1 MDLVVLDEKLA
12 DLEQL
17 GFAPAV
23 LEQIRTYV
31 SSAAPQ
37 RLQRMSPYRMAD
49 EWQLPRAEIL
59 SAFLFGTRLGLFDL
73 EWNVFC
79 PSCTGVTDYVQHL
92 SQLRPDA
99 HCEYC
104 DIHIDASFDRSIE
117 VTFKVNDNVRDTGAA
132 TWYELVQHWDYLEP
146 LGEAEVAEHGA
157 VDVPLRLEAGNY
169 YIGYPPLIVD
179 ETPTAD
185 TQVLEVVWEGETWS
199 RSNKAVYHP
208 GPCVVHA
215 VNGTDNPTVLSYM
228 RRRPYSWTSAADI
241 VSLQDFRD
249 LFSTELISPDET
261 FAIRDMVI
269 VFTDIKGSTALYE
282 RLGDADAYALVK
294 EHFRILTDVVRRH
307 NGAVVKTIGDAVMAT
322 FRVST
327 DAMRALLAMQQA
339 FEDFNVQ
346 EKIPEGHIII
356 KVGGHRGP
364 CIAVNSNDRLDYF
377 GRTVNIAARVQ
388 GLSTGQ
394 DIMLTRSFFDGPSV
408 AAVVADSPWQAQP
421 LRAELRGIE
430 SEYDLVHLTRS
441 GV

>member
-1 MDLVVLDEKLA
+1 MNLVVLDEKLA

-23 LEQIRTYV
+23 LEQIRGYV

-49 EWQLPRAEIL
+49 EWQLPRNEIL

-79 PSCTGVTDYVQHL
+79 PSCTGVTDHVQHL
-92 SQLRPDA
+92 SQLRPDS
-99 HCEYC
+99 HCAYC

-117 VTFKVNDNVRDTGAA
+117 VTFKINDNVRETGAV
-132 TWYELVQHWDYLEP
+132 TWYELVQHWDYIEY
-146 LGEAEVAEHGA
+146 LGEVVVEENSTL
-157 VDVPLRLEAGNY
+157 DLPLELAQGNY

-179 ETPTAD
+179 DTPAAGP
-185 TQVLEVVWEGETWS
+185 QVFEIAWDGESWS
-199 RSNKAVYHP
+199 RSNREVYHP
-208 GPCVVHA
+208 GPCVLHA
-215 VNGTDNPTVLSYM
+215 MNKTDNPATLSYM
-228 RRRPYSWTSAADI
+228 RRKSHPWTSAADI

-261 FAIRDMVI
+261 FSIRDMVI
-269 VFTDIKGSTALYE
+269 AFTDIKGSTALYE

-294 EHFRILTDVVRRH
+294 EHFRILTDVVRKH

-327 DAMRALLAMQQA
+327 DAIQALLAMQQA

-356 KVGGHRGP
+356 KVGGHRGA

-388 GLSTGQ
+388 GLSTGR
-394 DIMLTRSFFDGPSV
+394 DIMLTRSFFDEPSV
-408 AAVVADSPWQAQP
+408 AEIVAGSHWKM
-421 LRAELRGIE
+421 RYFSAELRGIE
-430 SEYDLVHLTRS
+430 SEYDLVHLTQS
-441 GV
+441 GA

>member
-12 DLEQL
+12 DLQQL

-23 LEQIRTYV
+23 LGQIRDYV

-49 EWQLPRAEIL
+49 EWQLPRDEIL

-79 PSCTGVTDYVQHL
+79 PSCTAVTDYVHHL
-92 SQLRPDA
+92 EQLRPDS
-99 HCEYC
+99 HCAYC
-104 DIHIDASFDRSIE
+104 DIQIDASFDRSIE
-117 VTFKVNDNVRDTGAA
+117 VTFKVNDNVRDTGPV
-132 TWYELVQHWDYLEP
+132 TWYELVQHWDYMDY

-157 VDVPLRLEAGNY
+157 ADLPLELEAGNY

-179 ETPTAD
+179 DAPTTAA
-185 TQVLEVVWEGETWS
+185 QVLEVVWDGEAWS
-199 RSNKAVYHP
+199 RSNKEVYHP

-215 VNGTDNPTVLSYM
+215 VNETDNPTVLNYM
-228 RRRPYSWTSAADI
+228 RRKPHPWTSAADI

-294 EHFRILTDVVRRH
+294 EHFRILTDVVRKH

-356 KVGGHRGP
+356 KVGGHRGA

-388 GLSTGQ
+388 GLSTGR
-394 DIMLTRSFFDGPSV
+394 DIVLTRSFFDGPSV
-408 AAVVADSPWQAQP
+408 SAIVAGNHWQVQHF
-421 LRAELRGIE
+421 RAELRGIE
-430 SEYDLVHLTRS
+430 SEYDLVHLTPT